1 MPDLKPTCIC
11 GLSQT
16 AERFNDS
23 FRDPLDQQYVSLTLS
38 LPILDWGRGRGKVR
52 VAKSNVEL
60 VNTQVGQ
67 AVTDFELNVRKMV
80 RQFNLQAYQV
90 RVASKTDQTAWRRYE
105 VARRMYLMG
114 KSTVLDLHAATTLFR
129 SHYESRHMS
138 WLHCM
143 WGVGASIG
151 PYIMAC
157 AA

>member
-1 MPDLKPTCIC
+1 MPDLKP
-11 GLSQT
+11 T

-114 KSTVLDLHAATTLFR
+114 KSTVLEELLDLILWPAQHDTVRFPTQFA
-129 SHYESRHMS
+129 
-138 WLHCM
+138 
-143 WGVGASIG
+143 VGRVSS
-151 PYIMAC
+151 
-157 AA
+157 